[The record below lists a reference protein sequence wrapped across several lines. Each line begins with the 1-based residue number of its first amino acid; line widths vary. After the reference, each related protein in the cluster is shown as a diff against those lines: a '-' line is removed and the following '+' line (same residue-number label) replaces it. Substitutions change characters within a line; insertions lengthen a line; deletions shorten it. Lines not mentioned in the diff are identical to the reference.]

1 MADENLNQ
9 AAAQNYYWQSDNE
22 NTVVEN
28 VGIVLDSL
36 SDIVANN
43 SLNENQFVAWTPS
56 EEEEKGKFE
65 LKTILPPS
73 PKTIEANENIILVGD
88 GEEWTRG
95 NAANISIEN
104 EEDNVYLNINKDL
117 DSFCIQGVNGD
128 EKTSIFN
135 AVKGNYVNLSGSN
148 NSIDFLKNN
157 SYILMNSNGGS
168 IVFGGPS
175 SGSVQT
181 SYQQILMLGH
191 DSEIRLGGTEK
202 GTTNNTQ
209 SINLQGNSQIEM
221 GIVAT
226 MINSPKFQMGG
237 NSNLSVGSSAFESD
251 EIPKQ
256 TSTTRVSF
264 QGHSYTSVSDNA
276 YIRIVGSRDSAI
288 YDDKNTY
295 PTGDLGSEIYIRT
308 NNKSQGFYTPLD
320 KKREEFIRIHNNN
333 ILIGSK
339 GLYIEYAIMI
349 ENNTAQPCIKLS
361 YEDDNNNTKEV
372 QFSLDDLI
380 DLKRFIG
387 TTPSNVVNNIQE
399 MTTPDRLYF
408 IPAEVVPVNEQGGE

>member
-36 SDIVANN
+36 SNIVANN

-104 EEDNVYLNINKDL
+104 EEDNVYLNINEDL
-117 DSFCIQGVNGD
+117 DSFCIQGINGN

-135 AVKGNYVNLSGSN
+135 VEKGNYINLSGSN
-148 NSIDFLKNN
+148 NSINFLKNN
-157 SYILMNSNGGS
+157 SYILMNSNNGN
-168 IVFGGPS
+168 IIFGGQRQV
-175 SGSVQT
+175 SVQT
-181 SYQQILMLGH
+181 SGQSIHMLGQG
-191 DSEIRLGGTEK
+191 SSIILGDNQK
-202 GTTNNTQ
+202 VINNTQ

-221 GIVAT
+221 GLATT
-226 MINSPKFQMGG
+226 MINSPIFKMGG
-237 NSNLSVGSSAFESD
+237 NSSLSVGDAAFNSD
-251 EIPKQ
+251 ETPKQ
-256 TSTTRVSF
+256 TSTTKVSF
-264 QGHSYTSVSDNA
+264 QGHSSTTVGNNA
-276 YIRIVGSRDSAI
+276 YIWILGSQDKAM
-288 YDDKNTY
+288 YDDKNNY
-295 PTGDLGSEIYIRT
+295 PTGDPASEIYIRT
-308 NNKSQGFYTPLD
+308 NNKNHYYNSPLD
-320 KKREEFIRIHNNN
+320 KKREEFIRIHNNH

-339 GLYIEYAIMI
+339 GLYIEYAIMT
-349 ENNTAQPCIKLS
+349 ENNIAQPCIKIS
-361 YEDDNNNTKEV
+361 YEDNNNNTKEV